1 MFSKKLHRMYKFWLP
16 LIYAFIC
23 ISVFIFHIPLA
34 LYVFIYASPAG
45 LVLNHIP
52 FSMSTVMEVD
62 SSGFQAKQSYLE
74 APFLKE
80 PLPIPEHLPLVL
92 VIGTSLL
99 FWFVIGVLIDKVLNI
114 KRKGKPHIT

>member
-1 MFSKKLHRMYKFWLP
+1 MFSKKLYRMYKFWLP
-16 LIYAFIC
+16 LIYAFVC

-34 LYVFIYASPAG
+34 LYVFIYVSPAE
-45 LVLNHIP
+45 LVIDHIP

-80 PLPIPEHLPLVL
+80 PIPIPEHLPLVL

-99 FWFVIGVLIDKVLNI
+99 FWFVIGVLIDKVLNT
-114 KRKGKPHIT
+114 KRKAKPRIT

>member
-1 MFSKKLHRMYKFWLP
+1 MFSQKLYRMCKFWLP

-34 LYVFIYASPAG
+34 LYVFIYASPLG
-45 LVLNHIP
+45 LVLDHIP
-52 FSMSTVMEVD
+52 FSMTVSYVD
-62 SSGFQAKQSYLE
+62 SAKQSYLE

-80 PLPIPEHLPLVL
+80 PIPIPEHLPLVL

-99 FWFVIGVLIDKVLNI
+99 FWFVFGVLIDKVLNT
-114 KRKGKPHIT
+114 KRKAKPRIT

>member
-1 MFSKKLHRMYKFWLP
+1 MFSQKLYRMYKFWLP
-16 LIYAFIC
+16 LTYAFVC
-23 ISVFIFHIPLA
+23 ILVFIFHIPLA
-34 LYVFIYASPAG
+34 LYVFIYASPAQM
-45 LVLNHIP
+45 VIDHIP

-80 PLPIPEHLPLVL
+80 PIPIPEHLPLVL

-99 FWFVIGVLIDKVLNI
+99 FWFVIGILIEKALNI
-114 KRKGKPHIT
+114 KRKVKPHIT

>member
-23 ISVFIFHIPLA
+23 ISVFIFHIPLS
-34 LYVFIYASPAG
+34 LYVFIYISPAG